1 MKTLKKIGLL
11 ILPFL
16 TIILEVLPF
25 GAVLIFSPSPTER
38 IRETFSYF
46 NAMTFGYGN
55 FAPFITAF
63 LTCAIFPLAIVSIKH
78 KKFCIAVLLVSL
90 LATVVSLLPLM
101 QGSEYFTVV
110 GVLITV
116 TLALESVLSVVW
128 MKLNKGDQKK

>member
-1 MKTLKKIGLL
+1 MKVFKKIGLL
-11 ILPFL
+11 IFPVL
-16 TIILEVLPF
+16 TIILEALPF
-25 GAVLIFSPSPTER
+25 GTVLIFSPSPTER

-55 FAPFITAF
+55 FAPFITAL
-63 LTCAIFPLAIVSIKH
+63 LTCVILLFAVVSIKR
-78 KKFCIAVLLVSL
+78 KKLCIAVFFVSL

-128 MKLNKGDQKK
+128 MKLNKGDRKK